1 MNPIEGGDESF
12 VMLNMIPLSMA
23 GQVAEENNQDPKK
36 EDKNLR
42 LIEYR
47 TKNSIML
54 RDRIAKQ
61 YYPLFQ
67 RAAQD
72 IVNKE
77 GLAVKGQINKQR
89 KSREKRDMQTW
100 LDDFYRKMPAE
111 IKYKNRAG
119 D

>member
-23 GQVAEENNQDPKK
+23 GQVAEENNQGPQKRGQ
-36 EDKNLR
+36 EFTTF
-42 LIEYR
+42 IEYR

-89 KSREKRDMQTW
+89 KSREKSGH
-100 LDDFYRKMPAE
+100 A
-111 IKYKNRAG
+111 NVA
-119 D
+119 